1 MEEILDLLRLVV
13 YPIIYIVFYIAG
25 WLAGFL
31 NHQQYLQKCKVSIDS
46 RILPKMVNLRIS
58 RNACNILDD
67 AKTRTPKTD
76 PLENDQM
83 AGRKI
88 TVFNRRYIFIHGCLF
103 HRHVGF
109 RGEHMY
115 HTNQLN
121 VSKYGSPTDPM
132 GKALSPL

>member
-1 MEEILDLLRLVV
+1 
-13 YPIIYIVFYIAG
+13 
-25 WLAGFL
+25 
-31 NHQQYLQKCKVSIDS
+31 
-46 RILPKMVNLRIS
+46 MVNLRIS
-58 RNACNILDD
+58 GNACNILDD

-88 TVFNRRYIFIHGCLF
+88 TMFNRSYIFIHGCLF

-121 VSKYGSPTDPM
+121 VRKYGSPTDPM